1 MIQGLRLTS
10 YILVELGVER
20 ICDEVPSQWLM
31 KLLECALAISSPA
44 EENELNYWHSCT
56 RETALWYQ
64 KNMVTS
70 VWTIIHVSA
79 KRSHSL
85 GLLWYMLNGT
95 KKQSNAS
102 FGRFRCNKA
111 IPKLYKI
118 SGRRE
123 APIACNVGFL
133 PALSAAVW
141 SNVNACWKNRTAIA

>member
-31 KLLECALAISSPA
+31 KLLECALVISSPA
-44 EENELNYWHSCT
+44 GRKRIELLAFVYTWNCIMIP
-56 RETALWYQ
+56 
-64 KNMVTS
+64 KKMVTS